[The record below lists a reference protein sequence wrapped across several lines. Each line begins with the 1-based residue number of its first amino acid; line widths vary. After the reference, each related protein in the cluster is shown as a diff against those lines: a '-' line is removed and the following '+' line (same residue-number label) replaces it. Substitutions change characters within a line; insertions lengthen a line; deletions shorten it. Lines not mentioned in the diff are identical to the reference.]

1 MSSAARLE
9 LASARL
15 EGVRPAFA
23 HPPLVLV
30 QEHAGRRGFRSE
42 DQVRT
47 RGLDFVGMRLS
58 VSALVVALLLAATL
72 ASGAG
77 AARKPTPS
85 ERAAITLAVIE
96 GVPHVKGLAAIF
108 VVRKVVMSTVKPGS
122 NSSFSS
128 FGAAFGVA
136 KDQSGLFP
144 TGPRIALVGRHRRT
158 RNWIT
163 VGYGVSRVLCDEPQS
178 FFGGRRAAI
187 LRDLG
192 IGCP

>member
-1 MSSAARLE
+1 LRRSI
-9 LASARL
+9 
-15 EGVRPAFA
+15 EG
-23 HPPLVLV
+23 H
-30 QEHAGRRGFRSE
+30 RRRIGIR
-42 DQVRT
+42 DV
-47 RGLDFVGMRLS
+47 GLDFPGMRLS
-58 VSALVVALLLAATL
+58 VVASAAALILAATL

-85 ERAAITLAVIE
+85 ERAAITVAAIE
-96 GVPHVKGLAAIF
+96 GVPHVQGLVAFF
-108 VVRKVVMSTVKPGS
+108 VVRSVVVSTVKPGS

-128 FGAAFGVA
+128 FAAVFGVVR
-136 KDQSGLFP
+136 DQSGLFP

-163 VGYGVSRVLCDEPQS
+163 VGYGVRRSICREPQS

-192 IGCP
+192 IRCP

>member
-1 MSSAARLE
+1 
-9 LASARL
+9 
-15 EGVRPAFA
+15 
-23 HPPLVLV
+23 
-30 QEHAGRRGFRSE
+30 
-42 DQVRT
+42 
-47 RGLDFVGMRLS
+47 MRLPI
-58 VSALVVALLLAATL
+58 VAPLAALLIAVVL

-85 ERAAITLAVIE
+85 ERAAVTLAAIE

-108 VVRKVVMSTVKPGS
+108 IVRRVVMSTVKPGS

-136 KDQSGLFP
+136 KDQSGLYP
-144 TGPRIALVGRHRRT
+144 AGPRIALVGRHRRT
-158 RNWIT
+158 GNWIT
-163 VGYGVSRVLCDEPQS
+163 VGYGVSRVLCHEPQS

-192 IGCP
+192 IRCP

>member
-1 MSSAARLE
+1 
-9 LASARL
+9 
-15 EGVRPAFA
+15 
-23 HPPLVLV
+23 
-30 QEHAGRRGFRSE
+30 
-42 DQVRT
+42 
-47 RGLDFVGMRLS
+47 MRLS
-58 VSALVVALLLAATL
+58 IVASAAALTLAATL

-85 ERAAITLAVIE
+85 ERAAITVAAIE
-96 GVPHVKGLAAIF
+96 GVPHVQGLVAFF
-108 VVRKVVMSTVKPGS
+108 VVRSVVMSTVNPGS
-122 NSSFSS
+122 NSSFSG
-128 FGAAFGVA
+128 FAAVFGVA

-163 VGYGVSRVLCDEPQS
+163 VGYGVRRAICREPQS

-192 IGCP
+192 IRCS

>member
-1 MSSAARLE
+1 
-9 LASARL
+9 
-15 EGVRPAFA
+15 
-23 HPPLVLV
+23 
-30 QEHAGRRGFRSE
+30 
-42 DQVRT
+42 
-47 RGLDFVGMRLS
+47 MRLS
-58 VSALVVALLLAATL
+58 IVASVAALILAATL
-72 ASGAG
+72 ASSAG

-85 ERAAITLAVIE
+85 ERAAITLAAIE
-96 GVPHVKGLAAIF
+96 GIPHIKGMAAIF
-108 VVRKVVMSTVKPGS
+108 IVRSVVMSTVKPGS

-158 RNWIT
+158 LNWIT
-163 VGYGVSRVLCDEPQS
+163 VGYGVSRVLCHEPQS

-192 IGCP
+192 IRCP

>member
-1 MSSAARLE
+1 
-9 LASARL
+9 
-15 EGVRPAFA
+15 
-23 HPPLVLV
+23 
-30 QEHAGRRGFRSE
+30 
-42 DQVRT
+42 
-47 RGLDFVGMRLS
+47 
-58 VSALVVALLLAATL
+58 VVVLLAAAL
-72 ASGAG
+72 ASSAG

-85 ERAAITLAVIE
+85 ERAAVTLAAID
-96 GVPHVKGLAAIF
+96 GVPHVQGLVAFFI
-108 VVRKVVMSTVKPGS
+108 VRSVVMSTVKPGS

-128 FGAAFGVA
+128 FAAVFGVA

-163 VGYGVSRVLCDEPQS
+163 IGYGVRRTICREPQS

-192 IGCP
+192 IRCG